1 MSPERYTFEHNAIG
15 WLPSLQ
21 TSPLS
26 NVTCMRKQMKETS
39 NYAHFQKESTQGFSY
54 ITNITSS
61 LLSWV
66 CHELD
71 LATSLDNGARSPNT
85 HIWSNKNEILTISRA
100 LTSSTYVPLPLRKQ
114 PIMEFSVCVV
124 SFYFVAFC
132 EAQETCQK
140 TEVCNPRV
148 NPNCCA
154 TSPSKGF
161 RYLI

>member
-1 MSPERYTFEHNAIG
+1 
-15 WLPSLQ
+15 
-21 TSPLS
+21 
-26 NVTCMRKQMKETS
+26 MKETS

-66 CHELD
+66 CHEVD

-100 LTSSTYVPLPLRKQ
+100 LTSSTYVPLLLRKQ
-114 PIMEFSVCVV
+114 PIMEFSACVV
-124 SFYFVAFC
+124 NFYFVAFC

-148 NPNCCA
+148 NSKLLCIWWKVMLCYKPEQRVSIFNL
-154 TSPSKGF
+154 TSVRF
-161 RYLI
+161 C